1 MVSKRNADIAQ
12 TLGIDQQTAGRKR
25 ATFWVVAAIV
35 TVLVAGGAI
44 FFLADKGG
52 PIQYRTA
59 EVQRGNLTIT
69 VTATGTLE
77 PTNQVEVG
85 SELSGII
92 ETVEVDYNDCVKAG
106 QVLAKLDTDRLEPKV
121 LQSQAALESVQ
132 AKLLEAEANVL
143 ETRNELKR
151 LKRLAGLSKKKL
163 PSQHDLDAAEAA
175 FKRAQAEED
184 SAKAIVSQAQATLDQ
199 DQTDLAKAVIRSPI
213 NGIVLERHVEPGQ
226 TFAASFQTP
235 VLFTLAE
242 DLSQMELHVDIDEA
256 DVGQVQAGQ
265 DATFTVD
272 AYPDRRFSAR
282 ILKVYYAPRVVQDV
296 VTYEALLTVD
306 NSQLLLRPG
315 MTATAEII
323 TKRVEDAILVPNGA
337 LRFTPPAP
345 EAETS
350 RRGRSMLRAIL
361 PGPPRRP
368 AKQRKV
374 LHAGKSEHRVWTL
387 RDEQPVAIP
396 VTIGSSDGRMTEVV
410 AGDLKPGLP
419 LLVDVVRPGG

>member
-12 TLGIDQQTAGRKR
+12 TLGVDQQTSGHKR
-25 ATFWVVAAIV
+25 VRFWTVAAIV
-35 TVLVAGGAI
+35 TVLTAGAAM
-44 FFLADKGG
+44 FLLTEKSGL
-52 PIQYRTA
+52 IQYRTA
-59 EVQRGNLTIT
+59 EAQRGNLTIT

-92 ETVEVDYNDCVKAG
+92 KTVEVDYNDRVKVG
-106 QVLAKLDTDRLEPKV
+106 QVLAKLDTERLEPRV
-121 LQSQAALESVQ
+121 LQSQAALESAQ

-143 ETRNELKR
+143 ETRNQLKR
-151 LKRLAGLSKKKL
+151 LKRLAELSKKKL

-175 FKRAQAEED
+175 FKRAQAGEAG
-184 SAKAIVSQAQATLDQ
+184 AKAQVSQAQATVRQ
-199 DQTDLAKAVIRSPI
+199 DRTDLAKAVIRSPI
-213 NGIVLERHVEPGQ
+213 NGIVLQRHVEPGQ

-242 DLSQMELHVDIDEA
+242 DLSKMELHIDVDEA
-256 DVGQVQAGQ
+256 DVGHVQPGQ

-272 AYPDRRFSAR
+272 AYPDRRFPSR
-282 ILKVYYAPRVVQDV
+282 IVKVYYAPKVVQDV

-306 NSQLLLRPG
+306 NSELLLRPG

-323 TKRVEDAILVPNGA
+323 TKTVEDTILVPNGA
-337 LRFTPPAP
+337 LRFTPLAP
-345 EAETS
+345 EVEAS
-350 RRGRSMLRAIL
+350 KRVLRAIL
-361 PGPPRRP
+361 PGRRRPP

-374 LHAGKSEHRVWTL
+374 LDTDKSERCVWTL

-410 AGDLKPGLP
+410 AGDVKPGLP
-419 LLVDVVRPGG
+419 LLVDIIRPGG

>member
-12 TLGIDQQTAGRKR
+12 TLGIDQQTAGRTR

-121 LQSQAALESVQ
+121 LQSQAALESAQ

-151 LKRLAGLSKKKL
+151 LKRLAELSKKKL

-184 SAKAIVSQAQATLDQ
+184 SAKAIVSQAQATVDQ

-272 AYPDRRFSAR
+272 AYPARRFSAR
-282 ILKVYYAPRVVQDV
+282 ILKVYYAPQVVQDV

-396 VTIGSSDGRMTEVV
+396 VTIGSSDGHMTEVV